1 MFYWISWAIW
11 VILTFIL
18 KRKNPNRFRLSAA
31 ILIVI
36 ILANTHFTLWRFEIN
51 LSSIFLIFFCYKN
64 LGGKSGKTISY
75 FYLCSF
81 IVSIAYVTFHLF
93 EIFDP
98 VWLIL
103 KKEWMMGICLGY
115 LAILLQK
122 SFKGRLLIII
132 SGTIQGEILYAYILN
147 KYGFPY
153 QISSF
158 AYLDAFAL
166 TIALLLGFSFIEYV
180 CTNYDSHF
188 KIIER
193 EKQNSS

>member
-1 MFYWISWAIW
+1 MFYWISWSIW
-11 VILTFIL
+11 VTLTFLL
-18 KRKNPNRFRLSAA
+18 KKENPSRFGLSAA

-36 ILANTHFTLWRFEIN
+36 ILANTHFTLWEFEIN
-51 LSSIFLIFFCYKN
+51 SSGIFLIFYCYTA
-64 LGGKSGKTISY
+64 LSGEKKKTISY

-81 IVSIAYVTFHLF
+81 IVTIAYVTFHLF
-93 EIFDP
+93 ELFDP

-122 SFKGRLLIII
+122 SLRGRLLIII
-132 SGTIQGEILYAYILN
+132 SGTLQGEILYTYILN

-158 AYLDAFAL
+158 AYLDACSL
-166 TIALLLGFSFIEYV
+166 TAALLLGWSFIEYV
-180 CTNYDSHF
+180 GSYYDSHF
-188 KIIER
+188 KIMER
-193 EKQNSS
+193 EKQKSS